1 MANKAKIGASIVLD
15 GEKEFKSA
23 VTACNKKLATM
34 RSELGLVKEKY
45 AENAN
50 SLTALQ
56 DKHKVLSNILN
67 IQKSKQESVRI
78 GLENAQ
84 KSQQKVAE
92 SLGKLKS
99 EYQQAQKSMDKMKA
113 SCSSTDKEIA
123 EQEKKLK
130 ELAQAIEK
138 GEHNYDSA
146 SKRVDSWRTQLN
158 RAQTQVLKANR
169 AVQQNEKY
177 MHEAENATDQC
188 AKSLDQY
195 GKKTKN
201 VVAETNTFKD
211 SLRANLASNLIGKA
225 ISSTKTAITTV
236 GQASVASAK
245 NVGLYADD
253 MNTLSTQTGVATDTL
268 QELKY
273 MEDLVDVSLEQV
285 TGSMAKNIKS
295 MSKAKAGSATYVK
308 AYERLAVSVTD
319 ANGNL
324 RDSEDVYWDVIDAL
338 GNVANETERNSLA
351 MTIFGKSAQTLNPLI
366 AQGSAGINE
375 LKKEAQSVGAV
386 LSQDTLDAMNAVNDQ
401 FDRLSAQSDAL
412 KREIGVE
419 LAPSILSAATEI
431 GTAIQE
437 NKEDLIN
444 LASGGIDVVTT
455 GMTWI
460 IEHAQG
466 VVAGVTAIG
475 GAMLTLKAAS
485 KAMDVV
491 GGISSIASLANPIGI
506 AVVALGTLATAV
518 VALKTATSKESA
530 EERKERQEFDATVS
544 AMRQKNETIQQ
555 TIKSSKEKIQSSE
568 SEAFATE
575 QQAKRLMELNK
586 VENKSKAQKN
596 EMKTLVQSLSSQIP
610 GITKSYDEQT
620 GTLKMSNKE
629 IEKQIKNW
637 KQLYLT
643 QALQDDLKDIY
654 KAQYDAQKNIENA
667 NQAITD
673 SQQKVT
679 DAYKEATEAQKALN
693 KEYEENKNNPN
704 YNENYSKTYQNALYK
719 ERQYLKTKEQ
729 EKENRKK
736 LRNEIKKYNQTLSDC
751 NQEVDRCQKYAN
763 KLNAEQEKQNKSSK
777 AAAKSTKKA
786 ADQYSAVAKGFQKA
800 EQDIAS
806 IGGKTSKKSKQQFE
820 QAVKVAKETGT
831 KIPKGLA
838 NGLKSGA
845 KSPDDAV
852 KSINNAVVN
861 NLTKLAKKARQSG
874 VAIPK
879 EITDGMKNGTM
890 SVSKAS
896 RLINAQIDKQS
907 KASQK
912 NMEKAYLKV
921 PKNMKSAFEKGGADA
936 LNAIQKSKEQ
946 IKALEEEAGVSSV
959 DGLIKGLNANKA
971 RVVKAYEDLGKSAD
985 SGFRKALKIH
995 SPSRVME
1002 EDGEYTGD
1010 GVVKG
1015 LNNRKKAVG
1024 KAGKELGNAVDESIR
1039 SSLDIH
1045 SPSKKTE
1052 KSGKNAGDG
1061 LNKGLKK
1068 TKKNL
1073 KKTANELGQEMIS
1086 ALESKIEMKDLRTNG
1101 HGYSKTAITKKW
1113 KDVVKETK
1121 KGTQAHKDA
1130 LKQYY
1135 TARNELLN
1143 AQQEKNE
1150 KYQEKMKTMQ
1160 SKLKEIRSNYKETIK
1175 DLQSQM
1181 AEVKKEY
1188 ADAVSDTASSI
1199 SSSWGLFAK
1208 ASTSKTNNADG
1219 LIRNMKTQAETVKQ
1233 WKTNMDALR
1242 KRGVSGDLLKDLE
1255 SAGVSS
1261 AGDVST
1267 LAAMSDAQLSQ
1278 YKKYYSQRNAT
1289 AKQEA
1294 VTENAALQK
1303 STQAQLASL
1312 QKATKQ
1318 QVKQQQQQL
1327 QNLQKQYN
1335 KLKKSVA
1342 SLDKSTQKQMRQLG
1356 KNVSQGFAKG
1366 IASGSEAVYKS
1377 IAGMTGTTVKQ
1388 VKKNLGIHSPS
1399 RVMAKL
1405 GGYTGA
1411 GFAQGLEK
1419 ETQDLHNIILNSL
1432 PKKVDAPV
1440 VSATNVQPNDTSAQE
1455 IYQRPVELTL
1465 MMDSRAI
1472 AEATFN
1478 AVDLLSGGKIT
1489 LKKRGLAL

>member
-1 MANKAKIGASIVLD
+1 MANKAKIGASIALD

-34 RSELGLVKEKY
+34 RSELGLVKERY

-56 DKHKVLSNILN
+56 EKNTALTNILN
-67 IQKSKQESVRI
+67 MQKSKQESVRV
-78 GLENAQ
+78 GLEHAE
-84 KSQQKVAE
+84 KTQQKVSE
-92 SLGKLKS
+92 SLGKLKQ
-99 EYQQAQKSMDKMKA
+99 EYQLAQDGMNKMKA
-113 SCSSTDKEIA
+113 SSSGTDKEL
-123 EQEKKLK
+123 EKQEKRVK

-138 GEHNYDSA
+138 GERNYDTA
-146 SKRVDSWRTQLN
+146 SRRVDSWRTQLN
-158 RAQTQVLKANR
+158 RAQTQVLKANH
-169 AVQQNEKY
+169 AVQLNEKY
-177 MHEAENATDQC
+177 MHEAENATDKC

-195 GKKTKN
+195 GKKAKN
-201 VVAETNTFKD
+201 VFAETNTYKD
-211 SLRANLASNLIGKA
+211 SLKANVVGNFISNRLNDVKNVVK
-225 ISSTKTAITTV
+225 SV
-236 GQASVASAK
+236 GESAVSSAK
-245 NVGLYADD
+245 NVALYADD
-253 MNTLSTQTGVATDTL
+253 MNTLATQTGVATDTL

-273 MEDLVDVSLEQV
+273 MENLVDVSLEQV

-295 MSKAKAGSATYVK
+295 MSKAKAGSATYAK

-324 RDSEDVYWDVIDAL
+324 RDSENVYWDVIDAL

-466 VVAGVTAIG
+466 VVAGVTAIS
-475 GAMLTLKAAS
+475 GAMLTLKVAS
-485 KAMDVV
+485 KAMDAV
-491 GGISSIASLANPIGI
+491 GGISSIASLANPVGI
-506 AVVALGTLATAV
+506 AITAIGALTTAV
-518 VALKTATSKESA
+518 FALKAATHGESEA
-530 EERKERQEFDATVS
+530 ERKERQEFDATVS
-544 AMRQKNETIQQ
+544 AMQQKNETIQQ

-596 EMKTLVQSLSSQIP
+596 EMKTLVQSLANQIP

-654 KAQYDAQKNIENA
+654 KAQYEAQKNIDTA

-679 DAYKEATEAQKALN
+679 DAYKEAVEAQKALN

-704 YNENYSKTYQNALYK
+704 YNENNSEVYQAALTK
-719 ERQYLKTKEQ
+719 ERNYLKIKEK
-729 EKENRKK
+729 EEENRKK

-751 NQEVDRCQKYAN
+751 NQEVDRCQQYAN

-777 AAAKSTKKA
+777 EAAKSAKKA
-786 ADQYSAVAKGFQKA
+786 ADQYTAVSKGFQKA
-800 EQDIAS
+800 EQDIES
-806 IGGKTSKKSKQQFE
+806 IGGKTSKKTKQQFD
-820 QAVKVAKETGT
+820 QVVKVAKETGT

-838 NGLKSGA
+838 QGLKSGE

-852 KSINNAVVN
+852 KSINDAVVK

-896 RLINAQIDKQS
+896 KLINDQIDKQS
-907 KASQK
+907 KTQQK
-912 NMEKAYLKV
+912 NMEKAYIKV
-921 PKNMKSAFEKGGADA
+921 PKSMKSAFEKGGEDA
-936 LNAIQKSKEQ
+936 LDAIKKSKEQ

-985 SGFRKALKIH
+985 SGFKKALKIH

-1010 GVVKG
+1010 GVVNG

-1024 KAGKELGNAVDESIR
+1024 KAGEELGNAVDESIR

-1086 ALESKIEMKDLRTNG
+1086 ALEGKIEMKDLRTNG

-1199 SSSWGLFAK
+1199 SSSWGLFSK

-1267 LAAMSDAQLSQ
+1267 LAGMSDAQLAE
-1278 YKKYYSQRNAT
+1278 YKNYYSQRNAT

-1303 STQAQLASL
+1303 STQAQLAAL
-1312 QKATKQ
+1312 QKTAKQ
-1318 QVKQQQQQL
+1318 QIKQQQKQL
-1327 QNLQKQYN
+1327 KNLQKQYN
-1335 KLKKSVA
+1335 KLKKSVG
-1342 SLDKSTQKQMRQLG
+1342 SLDQSTQKQMKKLG

-1366 IASGSEAVYKS
+1366 IASGSDAVYEA
-1377 IAGMTGTTVKQ
+1377 IAKMTGKTVKQ

-1419 ETQDLHNIILNSL
+1419 ETQDLHSIILNAL